1 MLSRPKNFFF
11 ECLGCGRKCLKRAG
25 EFFSQEVVKKRVV
38 KKSQNRRKKRGIYP
52 LGVTT
57 QVGSSLYIFRK
68 KKVKVLA
75 TWAFKL
81 VPYRSNLCLN
91 LIDCFFCL
99 G

>member
-57 QVGSSLYIFRK
+57 QVARTF
-68 KKVKVLA
+68 
-75 TWAFKL
+75 T
-81 VPYRSNLCLN
+81 
-91 LIDCFFCL
+91 FFFEKYK
-99 G
+99 GTTPPGWSHPGDIHMYAQE

>member
-1 MLSRPKNFFF
+1 MKNRIDDFRTIRSVYMI
-11 ECLGCGRKCLKRAG
+11 LDGSKNK
-25 EFFSQEVVKKRVV
+25 SVYMVV
-38 KKSQNRRKKRGIYP
+38 YP

-57 QVGSSLYIFRK
+57 QVGSSLYIFEKK

-75 TWAFKL
+75 TWACKL
-81 VPYRSNLCLN
+81 VPCGANLCLN